1 MPDTRLLERATALEA
16 EKAAITLK
24 PEPAA
29 SKDPAVPAIANDET
43 TQIKSDLAEALR
55 SNGTLKSRVAAAE
68 KELVGLRVK
77 TKADTKLI
85 EDLIRERA
93 VLSQKVRDRD
103 EELQGKAKFL
113 VVLNL
118 IVYGQNKC

>member
-1 MPDTRLLERATALEA
+1 LPDTRLLERATALEA

-24 PEPAA
+24 LEPAA

-68 KELVGLRVK
+68 KELGGLRVK